1 MQRILVVEDDFD
13 IQELLQNF
21 LQEAGYEVA
30 TANDGIEA
38 LSLFSGQRYDLIIL
52 DILLPKIDGYGVC
65 ELIRKQSDVP
75 IIMLTALSGE
85 EDQIR
90 GLDLQVDD
98 YITKPFRPLV
108 LGAKVKALIRRT
120 KNMGNHSDTI
130 QCGPFTYESSTMR
143 FYKEGEELI
152 LSSKESALLLLFIKH
167 PGQVY
172 TKDMIYEQVWGT
184 TIAIDDNAIMVYINR
199 LRSKIEK
206 DRQKP
211 EHIITVRGMG
221 YRFLP

>member
-13 IQELLQNF
+13 IRELLQNF

-143 FYKEGEELI
+143 FYKDGEELI